1 MKRIRALQIET
12 ASKLNEESKAIT
24 LQRIAKK
31 QALFDEEM
39 SPKDPAQLQK
49 RLLVYV
55 LKAFAT
61 ALDPHSAYFT
71 PDEATQFMIEV
82 QQSLYG
88 IGAQLRDDLN
98 GITITKI
105 LEGGPAAASKELK
118 VKDKIIAVNG
128 EPIVG
133 MDIQDVVNLIR
144 GPVNTQVTLTV
155 LREVPDANG
164 KHEEKL
170 DITLTR
176 GEVILK
182 STRYEANFIPFGDG
196 GIAYLKLFSFYQDA
210 ETSSAKDLENA
221 LKNLKKDY
229 NVTGV
234 VLDLRFNPG
243 GLLTQASEVAGLFI
257 GKGVVVSIKD
267 NKGEILHLR
276 HLESTS
282 EWDGPLIVLENRATA
297 SAAEIVTG
305 TLQDYGRAIVVGDDH
320 TYGKGSYQTF
330 TLNPTKNTTV
340 NPLGEYKVT
349 EGFYYTVS
357 GSTPQ
362 LTGVH
367 ANITVPGPL
376 SYMHLGE
383 KFAKYPLEPDRISPE
398 FDDDLKDIPADKREK
413 ISLLYKFNL
422 QPKLTTYDKYLP
434 QLIQNS
440 ELRIKSNK
448 RYQKYLADLKKNE
461 LEAEKEMGDEE
472 TGETQGQ
479 VDFQMYEAYNIMR
492 DLLYLM
498 LLEKVQKKG

>member
-1 MKRIRALQIET
+1 MGRPIDCFGKPGHRLSRG
-12 ASKLNEESKAIT
+12 N
-24 LQRIAKK
+24 RHRH
-31 QALFDEEM
+31 
-39 SPKDPAQLQK
+39 PA
-49 RLLVYV
+49 RLW
-55 LKAFAT
+55 
-61 ALDPHSAYFT
+61 
-71 PDEATQFMIEV
+71 
-82 QQSLYG
+82 
-88 IGAQLRDDLN
+88 
-98 GITITKI
+98 
-105 LEGGPAAASKELK
+105 
-118 VKDKIIAVNG
+118 
-128 EPIVG
+128 
-133 MDIQDVVNLIR
+133 
-144 GPVNTQVTLTV
+144 
-155 LREVPDANG
+155 
-164 KHEEKL
+164 
-170 DITLTR
+170 
-176 GEVILK
+176 K
-182 STRYEANFIPFGDG
+182 SHR
-196 GIAYLKLFSFYQDA
+196 
-210 ETSSAKDLENA
+210 
-221 LKNLKKDY
+221 
-229 NVTGV
+229 
-234 VLDLRFNPG
+234 R
-243 GLLTQASEVAGLFI
+243 
-257 GKGVVVSIKD
+257 
-267 NKGEILHLR
+267 
-276 HLESTS
+276 
-282 EWDGPLIVLENRATA
+282 
-297 SAAEIVTG
+297 
-305 TLQDYGRAIVVGDDH
+305 GDDH

-383 KFAKYPLEPDRISPE
+383 KFAKYPLEPNRSPRIYA
-398 FDDDLKDIPADKREK
+398 DLKTSRPISGKR
-413 ISLLYKFNL
+413 SAFYKFNL